1 MKLIAEKLSKSFG
14 TNTALSDFS
23 AEFEPGIYAL
33 LGPNGAGKST
43 LMNII
48 TGNLRQDSGRILFAD
63 ENGIT
68 AETGKMG
75 AEFRKRLGYMPQYT
89 GLYPDFSVERFLWYI
104 AALKNV
110 GGKLNGKA
118 RKKLISDSV
127 SDVLTAVG
135 LDNARRKRIGT
146 LSGGMK
152 QRLALAQAVL
162 GDPDVVVLDEPTAG
176 LDPEQRIAIKNYIS
190 SISLNKIVIIA
201 THIVSDVEFISKRI
215 ILMKKGGI
223 VDNST
228 PSELVNRISGK
239 VWLVPGTES
248 GIDSLKEKYVV
259 TGIADGNGT
268 PLLRIV
274 SDTRPTEN
282 SVCTLP
288 ALEDYCLFALNG
300 GMGK

>member
-1 MKLIAEKLSKSFG
+1 M
-14 TNTALSDFS
+14 
-23 AEFEPGIYAL
+23 
-33 LGPNGAGKST
+33 
-43 LMNII
+43 
-48 TGNLRQDSGRILFAD
+48 
-63 ENGIT
+63 
-68 AETGKMG
+68 
-75 AEFRKRLGYMPQYT
+75 
-89 GLYPDFSVERFLWYI
+89 
-104 AALKNV
+104 

-223 VDNST
+223 VDNSP

-274 SDTRPTEN
+274 SDTRPTES
-282 SVCTLP
+282 SVSTLP